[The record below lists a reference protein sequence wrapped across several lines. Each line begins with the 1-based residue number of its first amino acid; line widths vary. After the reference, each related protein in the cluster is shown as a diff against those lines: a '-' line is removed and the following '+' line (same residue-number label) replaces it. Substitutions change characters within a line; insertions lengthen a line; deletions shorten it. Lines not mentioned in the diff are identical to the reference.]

1 MTDYLS
7 PRLSPEQLSTV
18 SELALAHVGDA
29 VFELLVRSE
38 LCGAGSARVKDL
50 HARVVARVTAPAQAA
65 FVEALLPCLS
75 REELAVYRRGRNT
88 HTHQAP
94 KSATPGQYARATGLE
109 TLFGWLWLTGQKERI
124 SELYAIGLEAQIAQ
138 MQNAKCKMQNEGK

>member
-1 MTDYLS
+1 MTDFLNVT
-7 PRLSPEQLSTV
+7 LSPEQLSTV

-38 LCGAGSARVKDL
+38 LICEADSARVRDL

-65 FVEALLPCLS
+65 FVERLLPHLTA
-75 REELAVYRRGRNT
+75 EETAVYKRGRNV
-88 HTHQAP
+88 HSHPAP

-109 TLFGWLWLTGQKERI
+109 TLFGWLWLTGQHQRV
-124 SELYAIGLEAQIAQ
+124 SELYALGMEQVTS
-138 MQNAKCKMQNEGK
+138 NK